1 MSLCLPSVKARSVE
15 VRDKKNGVS
24 DERKNVE
31 LRNDASR
38 NGRRKY
44 YTSYIIIYRYRQG
57 RNK

>member
-1 MSLCLPSVKARSVE
+1 VKARSVE

-31 LRNDASR
+31 LRNDALR